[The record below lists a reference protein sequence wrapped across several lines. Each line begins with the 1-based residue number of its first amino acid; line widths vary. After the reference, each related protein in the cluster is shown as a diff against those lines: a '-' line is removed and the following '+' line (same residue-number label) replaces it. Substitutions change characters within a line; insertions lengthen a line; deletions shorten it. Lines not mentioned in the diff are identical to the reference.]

1 MREILKFFALFL
13 MAFHLCLGSQD
24 QKIKEILKFCQNN
37 GHKYIVVLNPEEASF
52 LKMQYS
58 LIMYNTRV
66 KFVNKENLDTIGNL
80 DFLIYE
86 MEANMEFID
95 ILKIMN
101 RRKIQ
106 KSMLIINENEE
117 QNFKVINPKLPS
129 N

>member
-1 MREILKFFALFL
+1 

-86 MEANMEFID
+86 MEANMEFLD

>member
-1 MREILKFFALFL
+1 
-13 MAFHLCLGSQD
+13 
-24 QKIKEILKFCQNN
+24 
-37 GHKYIVVLNPEEASF
+37 
-52 LKMQYS
+52 
-58 LIMYNTRV
+58 MYNTRA

-86 MEANMEFID
+86 MEANMEFLD

-117 QNFKVINPKLPS
+117 QNFKVINPKLPF